1 MSDFTSDFWS
11 WWIIAIVVGGI
22 VFCIWL
28 LLANRKSTLPA
39 GGKAEAT
46 GHVWDEDLQELNNP
60 LPRWWIIK
68 FYITI
73 VFGIAYFALYP
84 GLGNFEGILGW
95 TEKGEYEAEISA
107 ADKIGRAHV

>member
-11 WWIIAIVVGGI
+11 WWIITIVVGGI

-28 LLANRKSTLPA
+28 LLSNKKSTLPA
-39 GGKAEAT
+39 GGTAEAT
-46 GHVWDEDLQELNNP
+46 GHVWDEDLEELNNP

-73 VFGIAYFALYP
+73 VFGVAYLALYP
-84 GLGNFEGILGW
+84 GLGTFEGIGLDR
-95 TEKGEYEAEISA
+95 KRPVRS
-107 ADKIGRAHV
+107 